1 MGERNETIMAYRGTH
16 NPSQSSRPLG
26 LSGGG
31 GWHRLGNAL
40 KTTVLLAGLTALVL
54 VLGQRLGGPQ
64 GLMFAGLF
72 AVVMNFGSY
81 WFSDKIALAI
91 HGAQPL
97 PYEHAPWLHQM
108 VERLAARAGMPK
120 PKVYLLPT
128 RTPNAFATGRS
139 PKHSAVAVTAG
150 LMDILDRREL
160 QGVLAHEIGHVR
172 NRDTLI
178 GTVAATLAGIIS
190 YAAQMLFWF
199 GGSMLGRGDDEEG
212 DGIAGV
218 FANLGIL
225 LVAPIAATLL
235 QLAVSRSREYGAD
248 VTGAELCGDPDALA
262 DALLKLERGAEL
274 MPYDRAPATS
284 HLFIVNPLHQGG
296 VMALFSTHPPIAERV
311 RRLREL
317 GACAGGY
324 RARGARGWAY
334 AY

>member
-1 MGERNETIMAYRGTH
+1 MARRDPHMTSRG
-16 NPSQSSRPLG
+16 PAAPALK
-26 LSGGG
+26 GG

-54 VLGQRLGGPQ
+54 VIGQRLGGAQ
-64 GLMFAGLF
+64 GLAMAGLF

-81 WFSDKIALAI
+81 WFSDRIALAI

-97 PYEHAPWLHQM
+97 SYEQAPWLHEM

-128 RTPNAFATGRS
+128 AQPNAFATGRNPS
-139 PKHSAVAVTAG
+139 HAAVAVTAG
-150 LMDILDRREL
+150 IMDILDRREL
-160 QGVLAHEIGHVR
+160 EGVLAHELGHVH

-199 GGSMLGRGDDEEG
+199 GGSMLSRSDDDEG
-212 DGIAGV
+212 GGLAGAL
-218 FANLGIL
+218 ANLGLL

-248 VTGAELCGDPDALA
+248 ATGAELCGDPDALA
-262 DALLKLERGAEL
+262 SALLKLERGAEAI
-274 MPYDRAPATS
+274 PYDRAPATS
-284 HLFIVNPLHQGG
+284 HLFIVNPLHHGG
-296 VMALFSTHPPIAERV
+296 VMSLFSTHPPIPERV
-311 RRLREL
+311 RRLREMS
-317 GACAGGY
+317 
-324 RARGARGWAY
+324 ARMGQGARGRGGWEY

>member
-1 MGERNETIMAYRGTH
+1 MAYSGTH
-16 NPSQSSRPLG
+16 NPSRG
-26 LSGGG
+26 MGGG

-54 VLGQRLGGPQ
+54 LLGERLGGAQ

-81 WFSDKIALAI
+81 WFSDRIALAI

-97 PYEHAPWLHQM
+97 PYESAPWLHQM
-108 VERLAARAGMPK
+108 VERLATRAGMPK

-128 RTPNAFATGRS
+128 RAPNAFATGRN
-139 PKHSAVAVTAG
+139 PKHAAVAVTAG

-160 QGVLAHEIGHVR
+160 EGVLAHELGHVR

-178 GTVAATLAGIIS
+178 GTVAATLAGVIS

-199 GGSMLGRGDDEEG
+199 GGSMLSRSDDD
-212 DGIAGV
+212 DGIGGALSS
-218 FANLGIL
+218 LGLL

-248 VTGAELCGDPDALA
+248 LAGAELCGDPDALA
-262 DALLKLERGAEL
+262 DALLKLERGAEA

-284 HLFIVNPLHQGG
+284 HLFIVNPLHHGG
-296 VMALFSTHPPIAERV
+296 VMKLFSTHPPIPERV
-311 RRLREL
+311 RRLREMS
-317 GACAGGY
+317 ARAGGY
-324 RARGARGWAY
+324 RARGTGGWEY
-334 AY
+334 A

>member
-1 MGERNETIMAYRGTH
+1 MAQRDPHMTTRG
-16 NPSQSSRPLG
+16 PAAPALKGS
-26 LSGGG
+26 

-54 VLGQRLGGPQ
+54 VIGQRLGGAQ
-64 GLMFAGLF
+64 GLMMAGLF

-81 WFSDKIALAI
+81 WFSDRIALAI

-97 PYEHAPWLHQM
+97 SYEQAPWLHEM

-128 RTPNAFATGRS
+128 AQPNAFATGRNPS
-139 PKHSAVAVTAG
+139 HAAVAVTAG
-150 LMDILDRREL
+150 IMDILDRREL
-160 QGVLAHEIGHVR
+160 EGVLAHEIGHVR

-199 GGSMLGRGDDEEG
+199 GGSMLSRGDDDR
-212 DGIAGV
+212 DGGVAG
-218 FANLGIL
+218 ALSNLGLL

-248 VTGAELCGDPDALA
+248 ATGAELCGDPDALA
-262 DALLKLERGAEL
+262 SALLKMERGAEA

-284 HLFIVNPLHQGG
+284 HLFIVNPLHHCG
-296 VMALFSTHPPIAERV
+296 VMSLFSTHPPIPERV
-311 RRLREL
+311 RRLREMSARM
-317 GACAGGY
+317 GQGTRGRGG
-324 RARGARGWAY
+324 WEY

>member
-1 MGERNETIMAYRGTH
+1 MAQRDPHMTTRG
-16 NPSQSSRPLG
+16 PAAPALK
-26 LSGGG
+26 GG

-40 KTTVLLAGLTALVL
+40 KTTVLLAGLTGLVL
-54 VLGQRLGGPQ
+54 VIGQRLGGAQ
-64 GLMFAGLF
+64 GLMMAGLF

-81 WFSDKIALAI
+81 WFSDRIALAI

-97 PYEHAPWLHQM
+97 SYEQAPWLHEM

-128 RTPNAFATGRS
+128 AQPNAFATGRNPS
-139 PKHSAVAVTAG
+139 HAAVAVTAG
-150 LMDILDRREL
+150 IMDILDRREL
-160 QGVLAHEIGHVR
+160 EGVLAHEIGHVR

-178 GTVAATLAGIIS
+178 GTVAATLAGVIS

-199 GGSMLGRGDDEEG
+199 GGSMLSRSDDDEG
-212 DGIAGV
+212 GGLAG
-218 FANLGIL
+218 ALSNLGLL

-248 VTGAELCGDPDALA
+248 ATGAELCGDPDALA
-262 DALLKLERGAEL
+262 SALLKMERSAEV

-284 HLFIVNPLHQGG
+284 HLFIVNPLHHGG
-296 VMALFSTHPPIAERV
+296 VMSLFSTHPPIPERV
-311 RRLREL
+311 RRLREMSARM
-317 GACAGGY
+317 GQ
-324 RARGARGWAY
+324 RARGRGGWEY

>member
-1 MGERNETIMAYRGTH
+1 MAQRDPHMTSRG
-16 NPSQSSRPLG
+16 PAAPALK
-26 LSGGG
+26 GG

-40 KTTVLLAGLTALVL
+40 KTTVLLAGLTGLVL
-54 VLGQRLGGPQ
+54 VIGQRLGGAQ
-64 GLMFAGLF
+64 GLMMAGLF

-81 WFSDKIALAI
+81 WFSDRIALAI

-97 PYEHAPWLHQM
+97 SYEQAPWLHEM

-128 RTPNAFATGRS
+128 AQPNAFATGRNPS
-139 PKHSAVAVTAG
+139 HAAVAVTAG
-150 LMDILDRREL
+150 IMDILDRREL
-160 QGVLAHEIGHVR
+160 EGVLAHEIGHVR

-199 GGSMLGRGDDEEG
+199 GGSMLSRGDDDR
-212 DGIAGV
+212 DGGVAG
-218 FANLGIL
+218 ALSNLGLL

-248 VTGAELCGDPDALA
+248 ATGAELCGDPDALA
-262 DALLKLERGAEL
+262 SALLKMERGAEA

-284 HLFIVNPLHQGG
+284 HLFIVNPLHHGG
-296 VMALFSTHPPIAERV
+296 EMSLFSTHPPIPERV
-311 RRLREL
+311 RRLREMSARM
-317 GACAGGY
+317 GQ
-324 RARGARGWAY
+324 RARTRGGWEY

>member
-1 MGERNETIMAYRGTH
+1 MTTRG
-16 NPSQSSRPLG
+16 PAAPALK
-26 LSGGG
+26 GG

-40 KTTVLLAGLTALVL
+40 KTTVLLAGLTGLVL
-54 VLGQRLGGPQ
+54 VIGQRLGGAQ
-64 GLMFAGLF
+64 GLMMAGLF

-81 WFSDKIALAI
+81 WFSDRIALAI

-97 PYEHAPWLHQM
+97 SYEQAPWLHEM

-128 RTPNAFATGRS
+128 AQPNAFATGRNPS
-139 PKHSAVAVTAG
+139 HAAVAVTAG
-150 LMDILDRREL
+150 IMDILDRREL
-160 QGVLAHEIGHVR
+160 EGVLAHEIGHVR

-199 GGSMLGRGDDEEG
+199 GGSMLSRGDDDR
-212 DGIAGV
+212 DGGVAG
-218 FANLGIL
+218 ALSNLGLL

-248 VTGAELCGDPDALA
+248 ATGAELCGDPDALA
-262 DALLKLERGAEL
+262 SALLKMERSAEA

-284 HLFIVNPLHQGG
+284 HLFIVNPLHHGG
-296 VMALFSTHPPIAERV
+296 VMSLFSTHPPIPERV
-311 RRLREL
+311 RRLREMSARM
-317 GACAGGY
+317 GQ
-324 RARGARGWAY
+324 RARGRGGWEY